1 MRAAYVGLFVGL
13 AAGIVW
19 SWLGFAALVLTLVCG
34 LVGWVAG
41 LALDGDLD
49 LQKLFDGLRRR

>member
-1 MRAAYVGLFVGL
+1 MRAAYVGLLVGL

-34 LVGWVAG
+34 VIGWVVG

>member
-1 MRAAYVGLFVGL
+1 MRAPYVGLFVGL

-19 SWLGFAALVLTLVCG
+19 SWLGFTALVLTLVCG
-34 LVGWVAG
+34 VIGWVVG

>member
-1 MRAAYVGLFVGL
+1 MKAARVGLLVGL
-13 AAGIVW
+13 AAGVVW

-34 LVGWVAG
+34 AIGWLIG

-49 LQKLFDGLRRR
+49 LQGVLDGLRRR

>member
-1 MRAAYVGLFVGL
+1 MRAAYVGLLVGL

-34 LVGWVAG
+34 AVGWVVG
-41 LALDGDLD
+41 LVLDGDLD
-49 LQKLFDGLRRR
+49 LQKLIDGLRRR

>member
-1 MRAAYVGLFVGL
+1 MRAAHVGLLAGL

-19 SWLGFAALVLTLVCG
+19 AWLGFAALVLTLVCG
-34 LVGWVAG
+34 AIGWVVG

-49 LQKLFDGLRRR
+49 LQSLIDGLRRR